1 MRSGMVEVDVT
12 GATNHAATGGLT
24 DPAAF
29 GRLFDATLP
38 RVFGYF
44 IARVGGRV
52 AVAEDLTQ
60 ETFLA
65 AVAAV
70 QRGAAVVEPMPWLFG
85 IARHKLLDHYRG
97 DMRPGQP
104 IQSNWDEEIADRQA
118 FASFDLHAQHVRD
131 RVIDTLD
138 RLPASQRAAMVL
150 HYLDGLPVADVAALT
165 GRSVHAV
172 ESLLARGRANF
183 KRTYLEIGDD

>member
-12 GATNHAATGGLT
+12 GTTNHSTAGCLA
-24 DPAAF
+24 DPVAF
-29 GRLFDATLP
+29 GRLFDTTLP

-60 ETFLA
+60 ETYLA
-65 AVAAV
+65 AVGAV
-70 QRGAAVVEPMPWLFG
+70 QRGVIVAEPLPWLFG
-85 IARHKLLDHYRG
+85 IARHKLLDHYRYRA
-97 DMRPGQP
+97 DPRAGQETGCA
-104 IQSNWDEEIADRQA
+104 EELADRQA
-118 FASFDLHAQHVRD
+118 FAAFNLHAQHVRD

-138 RLPASQRAAMVL
+138 RLPATQRAAMVL
-150 HYLDGLPVADVAALT
+150 HYLDGLPVAEVAALT
-165 GRSVHAV
+165 GKSVHAV